1 MFAPHHLPF
10 LIKYFDGIDAFVA
23 RKMTRPAPPGETTL
37 TEEFCAMM
45 DAGNQRAEGL
55 LSYDLDALNADLAS
69 NGYVIDADFK
79 IQMHPHA
86 RGMEAYVSQADFG
99 LILEVDNRV
108 LPEAS
113 WSAAYL
119 MQAKRLFARPV
130 AQAYD
135 LRCGFSSSTGEQDR
149 RIRLLASILGEDALK
164 YCLYCPPT
172 TGYEA
177 TATTAIRTIHATR
190 LGQKIFDYI
199 CGLALHSH
207 VLQVGGVDA
216 GIWVAGLKTPIA
228 SAFDLHN
235 AAFHSASPFTWF
247 ILEHFDRY
255 SLCGYEVPDPAY
267 SPDRVMQIARGERDA
282 CQDLVDELG
291 EQARKAEISI
301 ENLTVL
307 PASTVTIRIQAG
319 PPETRL
325 PPRQI

>member
-69 NGYVIDADFK
+69 NGYVIDADFQ
-79 IQMHPHA
+79 IQVHPHA

-99 LILEVDNRV
+99 LILEVENRV

-119 MQAKRLFARPV
+119 MQAKRLFANPF

-135 LRCGFSSSTGEQDR
+135 LMSSFRSSTGEQDK
-149 RIRLLASILGEDALK
+149 RIRMLASILGEDALK
-164 YCLYCPPT
+164 YCLYCPQT

-177 TATTAIRTIHATR
+177 TATAGIRTIHATR
-190 LGQKIFDYI
+190 LGQKIFDFA
-199 CGLALHSH
+199 CGLALHDH
-207 VLQVGGVDA
+207 VLQTGGVDA
-216 GIWVAGLKTPIA
+216 GIWVAGSKKPIA
-228 SAFDLHN
+228 SAFDLHH
-235 AAFHSASPFTWF
+235 AAFHGAAPFTWF
-247 ILEHFDRY
+247 ILEHFDRH
-255 SLCGYEVPDPAY
+255 SLWRDEPDPA
-267 SPDRVMQIARGERDA
+267 SASDRVMRIAQGDRTA
-282 CQDLVDELG
+282 CQELIDELG
-291 EQARKAEISI
+291 DQARKAEISI

-325 PPRQI
+325 PRRQT